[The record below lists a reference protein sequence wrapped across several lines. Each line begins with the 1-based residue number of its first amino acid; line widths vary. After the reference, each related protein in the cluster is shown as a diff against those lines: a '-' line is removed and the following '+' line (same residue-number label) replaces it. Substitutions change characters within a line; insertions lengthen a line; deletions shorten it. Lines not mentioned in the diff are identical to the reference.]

1 MSIKKISSKKGP
13 IKVRKTKSES
23 YLVNKKYLGDEPTFK
38 TGQIPS
44 ASELMRCYSWY
55 HSMSEAGDAKDYLVT
70 YLTQQNRP
78 ADVKKCKTIPDNLM
92 PMTACWIARL
102 MSRDI
107 TVPQTSIDYLNK
119 TIAALEAREEKKL
132 VGETEVT
139 RPTIQENIT
148 DKVNEFIG
156 KVETLIDAGEE
167 FFDLYKVMTADQFPA
182 RYVGRIKE
190 FYEPFLEEAVL
201 LVSGVDKELNEG
213 FSRLSKKDKQLRV
226 KMFENII
233 DSCDRYGSN
242 MKKAR
247 APRAKK
253 PMSLDKKLKSFKFKQ
268 NDNELQLVSC
278 NPADIIGASEVWL
291 FNTGRNEVTVLRSLD
306 RGGLDI
312 AKSSIINYDQNNSM
326 SKKTTRRT
334 AQKNVLTQVH
344 NGGKIILR
352 KLMGDLKGT
361 VIDIQSKTNKNTIII
376 KVVK

>member
-1 MSIKKISSKKGP
+1 MSIKKISSKKSS

-23 YLVNKKYLGDEPTFK
+23 YLVNKKYMGEEPMFK
-38 TGQIPS
+38 TGQMVS
-44 ASELMRCYSWY
+44 GSELMRCYNWY
-55 HSMSEAGDAKDYLVT
+55 HIMSEAGDAKDYLVT

-78 ADVKKCKTIPDNLM
+78 ADVKKCKTIPDNLL

-102 MSRDI
+102 LSRGV
-107 TVPQTSIDYLNK
+107 TVPQTSIDFLNK
-119 TIAALEAREEKKL
+119 TIAALEAREEKKPA
-132 VGETEVT
+132 VETEVT

-148 DKVNEFIG
+148 EKVNEFIG

-167 FFDLYKVMTADQFPA
+167 FDLYKVMTADQFPA

-201 LVSGVDKELNEG
+201 LVSGVDKELTEG

-291 FNTGRNEVTVLRSLD
+291 FNTGRNEVTVLRALD
-306 RGGLDI
+306 RGGLDV
-312 AKSSIINYDQNNSM
+312 AKSSIINYDEKTSM
-326 SKKTTRRT
+326 SKKTTRKT
-334 AQKNVLTQVH
+334 AQKNVLTQVL

-361 VIDIQSKTNKNTIII
+361 AIDIQSKTNKNTIIM